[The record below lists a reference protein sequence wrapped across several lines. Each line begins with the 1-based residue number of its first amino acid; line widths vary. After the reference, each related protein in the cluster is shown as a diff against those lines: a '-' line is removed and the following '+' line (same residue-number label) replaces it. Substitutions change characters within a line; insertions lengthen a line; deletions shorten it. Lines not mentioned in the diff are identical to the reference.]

1 MAAVPSFR
9 SVFRDSELI
18 GRGALS
24 TCVCATQA
32 RQDGVAQTLL
42 SVLVMLGW
50 MTVIHSR
57 TMWNDRLRF
66 AERVEKDWRALTD
79 EQRAVAAKALETID
93 EDPII
98 GAPLFEPLRGYWSY
112 RSEGIRIIYRIVT
125 EARFIVVL
133 NIGLV
138 IAR

>member
-1 MAAVPSFR
+1 MKAEGSRQKWLGGTSAFCFLPSDF
-9 SVFRDSELI
+9 
-18 GRGALS
+18 
-24 TCVCATQA
+24 C
-32 RQDGVAQTLL
+32 
-42 SVLVMLGW
+42 
-50 MTVIHSR
+50 
-57 TMWNDRLRF
+57 MWNDRLRI
-66 AERVEKDWRALTD
+66 AESVLPQWQSLSADERA
-79 EQRAVAAKALETID
+79 AVRRTLETID

-138 IAR
+138 MAR

>member
-1 MAAVPSFR
+1 
-9 SVFRDSELI
+9 
-18 GRGALS
+18 
-24 TCVCATQA
+24 
-32 RQDGVAQTLL
+32 
-42 SVLVMLGW
+42 
-50 MTVIHSR
+50 
-57 TMWNDRLRF
+57 MWNDRLRF
-66 AERVEKDWRALTD
+66 AERVERDWRALSE
-79 EQRAVAAKALETID
+79 EQRAVATHALETID

-138 IAR
+138 MAR

>member
-1 MAAVPSFR
+1 MVDRRQQRRAVVGFR
-9 SVFRDSELI
+9 PPGLACGQSRHQL
-18 GRGALS
+18 
-24 TCVCATQA
+24 
-32 RQDGVAQTLL
+32 
-42 SVLVMLGW
+42 
-50 MTVIHSR
+50 SR
-57 TMWNDRLRF
+57 TNGP
-66 AERVEKDWRALTD
+66 
-79 EQRAVAAKALETID
+79 RAVATRALETID

-138 IAR
+138 MAR